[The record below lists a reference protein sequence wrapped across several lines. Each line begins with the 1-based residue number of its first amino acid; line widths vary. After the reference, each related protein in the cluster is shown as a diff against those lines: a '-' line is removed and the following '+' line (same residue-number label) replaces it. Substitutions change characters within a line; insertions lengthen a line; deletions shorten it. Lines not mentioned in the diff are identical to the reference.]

1 MNTLN
6 LAEKKLSSIALL
18 LQAIATVAIFL
29 PFNYKEHWW
38 KNYGD
43 SYRLTN
49 EYSISVFG
57 GNYVRSGILGYL
69 VLIFAIIAIAAFVL
83 LLLGNRSRLT
93 QVGIFSSIAALV
105 FLIIVTLKFCLN
117 SDLNDTRIVEVKMNW
132 LIFIVFA
139 LQIAVSVISLL
150 IAFKKVNGIKE

>member
-1 MNTLN
+1 M
-6 LAEKKLSSIALL
+6 
-18 LQAIATVAIFL
+18 
-29 PFNYKEHWW
+29 
-38 KNYGD
+38 
-43 SYRLTN
+43 TN

>member
-29 PFNYKEHWW
+29 PFNYKEQWW

-43 SYRLTN
+43 SYQLTN
-49 EYSISVFG
+49 EHSISVFG

>member
-6 LAEKKLSSIALL
+6 PAEKKLSSIALL
-18 LQAIATVAIFL
+18 LQAIVTVAIFL
-29 PFNYKEHWW
+29 PFNYREQWW

-49 EYSISVFG
+49 EHSISIFG

-69 VLIFAIIAIAAFVL
+69 VLVFAVIAIIAFVL
-83 LLLGNRSRLT
+83 LLLGNRSKLI
-93 QVGIFSSIAALV
+93 QVGTFSSVAALV

-117 SDLNDTRIVEVKMNW
+117 NDLDDMRIVEVKMNW

-150 IAFKKVNGIKE
+150 IAFKKVNSAAE

>member
-29 PFNYKEHWW
+29 PFNYKELWW

-43 SYRLTN
+43 SYQLTN
-49 EYSISVFG
+49 EHSISVFG

-139 LQIAVSVISLL
+139 LQNAVSVISLL